1 MTDFAADIARID
13 STHLA
18 KAITPLLLSVKGIEK
33 RHRQTIHQIVTAV
46 ISYSLSTSLVEVKEA
61 LWEEAVAAS
70 GLDRREV
77 GLIRSAVELRIGS
90 RKMTESGE
98 FLIPKKLVDEQEKR
112 EYVRLLAGADKAGR

>member
-13 STHLA
+13 ITYLP

-33 RHRQTIHQIVTAV
+33 RHRQTIHQLVTTV

-98 FLIPKKLVDEQEKR
+98 FLIPKKLVEELEKR
-112 EYVRLLAGADKAGR
+112 E